1 MTSTPETD
9 VSVMRAQAPYFTGT
23 PGQKAF
29 WDLRC
34 IMQYLRSMWVS
45 SGGLLISTRRE
56 WKAAGSTNGGSGG
69 SRCSD
74 NGRSSGGANGSSNNN
89 NNCNCRMTELSQ

>member
-9 VSVMRAQAPYFTGT
+9 VSVMRAQAPHFTGT
-23 PGQKAF
+23 PGRKAF

-45 SGGLLISTRRE
+45 SGGLLSSTRQLD
-56 WKAAGSTNGGSGG
+56 KSGKQQAVLMVAVAAGAVVIMVEAAVVQMVAARTI
-69 SRCSD
+69 
-74 NGRSSGGANGSSNNN
+74 AIVA
-89 NNCNCRMTELSQ
+89 